1 MHQTGFRFN
10 FMRYGK
16 ATLTLSAVLIVLSLL
31 SLAFRGLNL
40 GIDFTGGTLI
50 ERQLGRAATAD
61 EVRAVLTGEAVAD
74 LDLGSA
80 VIQPLDDP
88 RDVLIR
94 TRPLASDEIDRVDA
108 ALAAAFGGVEVLRTE
123 LVGPVIGAELVR
135 RALLAVALASV
146 GILIYVSLRFEF
158 KFAVAALVALL
169 HDAIIATGAVSALG
183 VEVNSPFI
191 AAILTVVGYSLNAT
205 IVIFDRVRENRQL
218 RPAEPL
224 VDLLNRS
231 LNETLARTVHT
242 SATTLLAV
250 VTLFVFGGSTL
261 RDFILVLLV
270 GLTVGTYSSI
280 FVANPFW
287 WLWKEREERGGR
299 EVSPAPVR

>member
-231 LNETLARTVHT
+231 LNETLARTIHT
-242 SATTLLAV
+242 SATTLLTV
-250 VTLFVFGGSTL
+250 LTLFLFGGSTL

>member
-158 KFAVAALVALL
+158 KFAVAAVVALL
-169 HDAIIATGAVSALG
+169 HDAIIAAGAVSALG

-242 SATTLLAV
+242 SATTLLTV
-250 VTLFVFGGSTL
+250 LTLFLFGGSTL

>member
-1 MHQTGFRFN
+1 MARTRFN

-16 ATLTLSAVLIVLSLL
+16 ATLTLSAVLVLLSLL
-31 SLAFRGLNL
+31 SIAGRGFNF

-50 ERQLGRAATAD
+50 ERQFNRPVTAD
-61 EVRAVLTGEAVAD
+61 EVRAVLTGAALAD
-74 LDLGSA
+74 LDLGAA

-94 TRPLASDEIDRVDA
+94 TRPLTNDQIERVDG
-108 ALAAAFGGVEVLRTE
+108 ALAEALGGVEIRRTE

-135 RALLAVALASV
+135 RALLAVAFASL
-146 GILIYVSLRFEF
+146 GILVYVWFRFEF
-158 KFAVAALVALL
+158 KFAVAAIAALL
-169 HDAIIATGAVSALG
+169 HDAIVSAGVVSLLG

-205 IVIFDRVRENRQL
+205 IVIFDRVRENLQL
-218 RPAEPL
+218 RKNESL
-224 VDLLNRS
+224 VELINRS
-231 LNETLARTVHT
+231 LNETLARTVNT
-242 SATTLLAV
+242 SLTTLLV
-250 VTLFVFGGSTL
+250 VATLFVFGGSTL

-270 GLTVGTYSSI
+270 GLSVGTYSSI
-280 FVANPFW
+280 FVANPL
-287 WLWKEREERGGR
+287 WLALKGREKREGA

>member
-135 RALLAVALASV
+135 RALLAVALASL

-231 LNETLARTVHT
+231 LNATLARTIHT
-242 SATTLLAV
+242 SATTLLTV
-250 VTLFVFGGSTL
+250 LTLFLFGGSTL

>member
-158 KFAVAALVALL
+158 KFAVAAVVALL
-169 HDAIIATGAVSALG
+169 HDAIIAAGAVSALG

-231 LNETLARTVHT
+231 LNETLARTIHT
-242 SATTLLAV
+242 SATTLLTV
-250 VTLFVFGGSTL
+250 LTLFLFGGSTL